1 MNQEKRTVENLAR
14 RYLMCACGIVIMALG
29 VALSIRAGLGISPIS
44 CVPYALNRV
53 SDALTVG
60 QYTIAMHVVLILLQI
75 LLLRRRYDPVQLLQL
90 PVALGFGVMT
100 DGAVWLLRGV
110 RCGSYAGQWML
121 CAAGIFLIGVGV
133 SLEVTARAVPLAGEG
148 VVLAVCRVFG
158 TRFSNTKVGFDV
170 TLVVLA
176 SLLSWLFLGGITGV
190 REGTLAAAV
199 LVGLVARQSNR
210 LLARWIPADPDGSQK
225 TRDRRF

>member
-1 MNQEKRTVENLAR
+1 MKEHPDFEWGDVMR
-14 RYLMCACGIVIMALG
+14 RNGGVVRRVLLLGAGLVIMALG
-29 VALSIRAGLGISPIS
+29 VACSIQAGLGTSPIS
-44 CVPYALNRV
+44 SLPYVLSRITP
-53 SDALTVG
+53 LTVG
-60 QYTIAMHVVLILLQI
+60 MTTIAMHVVLILLQI
-75 LLLRRRYDPVQLLQL
+75 LLLRRQYDTVQLLQL
-90 PVALGFGVMT
+90 PVALGFGAMT

-121 CAAGIFLIGVGV
+121 CAAGILLIGVGV

-176 SLLSWLFLGGITGV
+176 SLLSWLFLGEITGV

-210 LLARWIPADPDGSQK
+210 LLARWIPADP
-225 TRDRRF
+225 